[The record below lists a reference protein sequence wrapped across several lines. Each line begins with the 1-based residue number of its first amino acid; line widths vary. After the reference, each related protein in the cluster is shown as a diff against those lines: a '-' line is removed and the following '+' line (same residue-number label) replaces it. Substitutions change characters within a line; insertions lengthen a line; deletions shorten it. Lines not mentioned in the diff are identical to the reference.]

1 MSFNQ
6 RIKDVVGTP
15 NFAKFFNMLS
25 DDDQF
30 KKDIRDAKKNLLQD
44 LRIGSKIPH
53 DRWPSDYRNLKMTNL
68 WVYRLDIE
76 SRLVYSILSDA
87 NGFIGLMIEAFRIH
101 KEYEKR
107 FGY

>member
-1 MSFNQ
+1 
-6 RIKDVVGTP
+6 
-15 NFAKFFNMLS
+15 MLWELPILQNS
-25 DDDQF
+25 LTCFQMMINSR
-30 KKDIRDAKKNLLQD
+30 KISVMQKKNLLQD

-76 SRLVYSILSDA
+76 SRLVYSILSDT
-87 NGFIGLMIEAFRIH
+87 NGFIGLMIEAFRTH